1 MIELSWSAPP
11 SDPSRHAVTGYRVE
25 WSADGN
31 TGWTPADPPHSGAGL
46 GYRDSGLAPGT
57 LRHYRVIALSA
68 GGESSAS
75 VVASATTVALSVPA
89 APGNLTATASGG
101 EVIEL
106 SWSAPPSDP
115 SRRAVT
121 GYRVEWSADGN
132 TGWTPADPPH
142 SGAGLG
148 YRDSGLAPGTLRHYR
163 VIALSAGGESSA
175 SVVASATT
183 SVAGAPPP
191 TWIFAGDVPDREQT
205 LLREEMEY
213 TRAYFAHEFDVT
225 ATGFTVLFGDYEA
238 LSPVYRNVV
247 GRDLSEEYHP
257 DARTSYAWVADSARG
272 GAVVTLLQ
280 GLESDSFEQ
289 SKDPIAHEYF
299 HVLQGQL
306 ASGFAQ
312 LSGGEIE
319 WGIPRSRKWL
329 VEGFASYADYLYT
342 PSRPGRRAFLGD
354 RYTPF
359 KDLSWYLAAGKL
371 RYDDLEERSED
382 LPEFYFYALSF
393 IAAKFLAEQAEEG
406 DWVEFWRV
414 LGERRTWQ
422 QAFEDTFGVT
432 PRNFYDAFE
441 EWLPSQIPSSDQ
453 IIIRML
459 WPDID
464 VNPPSSRELLY
475 LWPGRVLSESPT
487 PISWSTGS
495 LGLGELT
502 FTVPAGTIG
511 SATVSLWWSDDDI
524 TEHLLGWYQDG
535 ELTDEEGDATWIK
548 FIGAP
553 YSIEWTLPAHPNT
566 LPRLE
571 TRRRR

>member
-1 MIELSWSAPP
+1 MPAPSSPTSGSWEWRQAHSWAVSFIGCWLAILAMSGCESPASPTSPQAGPSPAGPSVAP
-11 SDPSRHAVTGYRVE
+11 
-25 WSADGN
+25 
-31 TGWTPADPPHSGAGL
+31 
-46 GYRDSGLAPGT
+46 
-57 LRHYRVIALSA
+57 
-68 GGESSAS
+68 
-75 VVASATTVALSVPA
+75 LSVPA

-115 SRRAVT
+115 SRHAVT

-191 TWIFAGDVPDREQT
+191 TWIFAGDVPGIEQT

-247 GRDLSEEYHP
+247 GRDLSEDYHP
-257 DARTSYAWVADSARG
+257 DARTSYAWVTSSARG

-289 SKDPIAHEYF
+289 SMNIIAHEYF

-312 LSGGEIE
+312 LSGGEIG
-319 WGIPRSRKWL
+319 WWTGSPGVPRWL

-359 KDLSWYLAAGKL
+359 EDLSWFLAASEL
-371 RYDDLEERSED
+371 RYGDLEERFED
-382 LPEFYFYALSF
+382 LLVQEGSLSGSRWCVIGDVLYPLSF

-422 QAFEDTFGVT
+422 QAFEDTVAVT
-432 PRNFYDAFE
+432 PRNFYDAFQ

-453 IIIRML
+453 ITIRML

-464 VNPPSSRELLY
+464 VNPPNSREFLN
-475 LWPGRVLSESPT
+475 LWPERILWESPT
-487 PISWSTGS
+487 PISWRTG
-495 LGLGELT
+495 GLGPVELT
-502 FTVPAGTIG
+502 VTVPAGTIG
-511 SATVSLWWSDDDI
+511 SATVSLWWTDDQI
-524 TEHLLGWYQDG
+524 TEHLLGWYRDG